1 MGERGVEADP
11 FLTDFSYLCKKDKY
25 MRSDFSMTVDLLLY
39 KGAEVMVRDGVRGVF
54 IPIEGN
60 SIFEG
65 DKGLYQNL
73 QAIELGRMRFNNTH
87 LIKRQIYK
95 EEAAMMTGDE
105 KKNQTILGYMKPLF
119 FKKSEKK

>member
-1 MGERGVEADP
+1 
-11 FLTDFSYLCKKDKY
+11 
-25 MRSDFSMTVDLLLY
+25 MRSDYSLSVDLLQY
-39 KGAEVMVRDGVRGVF
+39 KGAEVIERDGVRGVF
-54 IPIEGN
+54 LPIEGN

-65 DKGLYQNL
+65 NKGIWQNL
-73 QAIELGRMRFNNTH
+73 QAIELGHMRFNNTH